1 VIRLERLR
9 GGEVIAAAGAALL
22 AAALFMPWFGKVS
35 PYCVPLAGH
44 HCGRNFDAWKVFGFT
59 DLVLAAAAICGFG
72 MALLAGASS
81 KTDAAITSACFT
93 VPVAALGTLLALHR
107 VIDPVGK
114 LDPRYGLYVGLVA
127 VAAVTYGSWRAVRNE
142 RPSRVAGSAP
152 RRPAS
157 KRRSRSSSD

>member
-1 VIRLERLR
+1 VRLERLR
-9 GGEVIAAAGAALL
+9 GGEVIAASGAALL

-93 VPVAALGTLLALHR
+93 VPVAALGTLLALYR
-107 VIDPVGK
+107 VLDPVGK

-142 RPSRVAGSAP
+142 RPSKVARPAR